1 MFAESLNQTPIITVK
16 KRLLLST
23 LPLLAAGIMFIS
35 CKGEDGAVGPA
46 GAKGDAGV
54 QGTAG
59 AKGDKGDAGTANV
72 IYSEWTAIPATIA
85 FKYGRKKEYSISV
98 PKITSDVFDKGIVY
112 TYARSGGS
120 ASTFQLPYFLT
131 SDDGSMAYDCS
142 VRIGQGWLYYGET
155 WAGSG
160 AVNSTWLNTE
170 KTSYFSHIRYVIIP
184 GGAAARVAS
193 VDYTDYES
201 VKKYYNLPD

>member
-1 MFAESLNQTPIITVK
+1 MK

-46 GAKGDAGV
+46 GAKGDTGA
-54 QGTAG
+54 QGTAGTQGTVG

-72 IYSEWTAIPATIA
+72 IYSEWTAIPETTT
-85 FKYGRKKEYSISV
+85 FKTARKKEYGISV
-98 PKITSDVFDKGIVY
+98 PKITADVFNKGIVY
-112 TYARSGGS
+112 AYARSGGS
-120 ASTFQLPYFLT
+120 ASAYQLPYFLT

-142 VRIGQGWLYYGET
+142 VRITQGWFFYGET
-155 WAGSG
+155 WAGTG
-160 AVNSTWLNTE
+160 AVNTAWINTE
-170 KTSYFSHIRYVIIP
+170 KTNYFSHIRYVIIP

-193 VDYTDYES
+193 VDYADYES